1 MKNVHEIEI
10 KVEGKEWEDAIT
22 KSFNKNVQNVQF
34 LSRRHRLMALPNM

>member
-22 KSFNKNVQNVQF
+22 KSFNKNVQNVK
-34 LSRRHRLMALPNM
+34 LKRDVSHIKGG